1 MVYFYAY
8 LATGGIV
15 CLMMVL
21 LHRRSAHTRLV
32 MQSDL
37 LDTLHPERK
46 TRRYRILSQQVVPLL
61 AGIAMVLGWP
71 VGLVMQA
78 KDMADRFA
86 QARREKISVFTVK
99 RADLRQRMSVA
110 EIEQC
115 EFVLDP
121 LGATPDLPF
130 GHVHAV
136 WEKFLQGMA
145 PGDQLWR
152 FDSQWTPSWGPT
164 EQRRGYA
171 IKRRFQVVA
180 FFTAQRKRLST
191 SDQ

>member
-1 MVYFYAY
+1 MVYLYAY

-32 MQSDL
+32 MQSDF
-37 LDTLHPERK
+37 LDTLHPKRK
-46 TRRYRILSQQVVPLL
+46 TKRYRILSQQVVPLL

-130 GHVHAV
+130 GHAHAV